1 MTKRRP
7 ATQDT
12 PEYKRIRKIRYQLIM
27 ESTGDS
33 KLAAKARSWSNDRIL
48 HELGFYVPKKIKHR
62 KVKPIIRQKPV
73 IEAVSLKGKGKKPRK
88 LTKKEIADAY
98 KRQRYAEA
106 KERRKKRIKTAR
118 IKQWAVWSGVDKD
131 RYYETDRT
139 WRWLTNSARRVNR
152 IKGFKNEEGKNYS
165 ENEEGYM
172 IVYNAYI
179 HQEPI
184 ADWIEKMVF
193 IGFEHETY
201 KVVEISRSR
210 R

>member
-1 MTKRRP
+1 V
-7 ATQDT
+7 
-12 PEYKRIRKIRYQLIM
+12 IL

-88 LTKKEIADAY
+88 LTKKEIAEAY

-118 IKQWAVWSGVDKD
+118 IKQWAIWSGADKD
-131 RYYETDRT
+131 RYYDTDKT
-139 WRWLTNSARRVNR
+139 WRWLTNSARRVNKL
-152 IKGFKNEEGKNYS
+152 KGLS
-165 ENEEGYM
+165 TDDAEGYM

-193 IGFEHETY
+193 IGFDHEEY
-201 KVVEISRSR
+201 KVVELR